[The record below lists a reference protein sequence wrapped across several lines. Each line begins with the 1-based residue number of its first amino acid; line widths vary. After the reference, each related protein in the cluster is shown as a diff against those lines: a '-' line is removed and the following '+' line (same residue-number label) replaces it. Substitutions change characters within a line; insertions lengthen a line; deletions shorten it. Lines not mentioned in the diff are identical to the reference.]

1 MKRNFIKIGLVF
13 TLALV
18 STMTLTS
25 CGSEAADAAKTEEEG
40 PKSVKGKW
48 LDAEKEQAQA
58 EVDKVRGQVEELLG
72 ENTDAYIECYLEK
85 VEDAYPDFQTA
96 NSDQPGCTKL
106 AQECME
112 GLMIAPAD
120 TEMETE

>member
-25 CGSEAADAAKTEEEG
+25 CGDSADSTEQAEKDT
-40 PKSVKGKW
+40 PKSEKGKW
-48 LDAEKEQAQA
+48 LDSEKAKAQT
-58 EVDKVRGQVEELLG
+58 EVNKVREQVEGLLG

-85 VEDAYPDFQTA
+85 VEQAYPDFDSA

-112 GLMIAPAD
+112 GLM
-120 TEMETE
+120 TGME